1 MRQSCVLSPWLFNV
15 FMDGVMREV
24 KDRGVQLTANTV
36 QVLLFAEDKIVCIGK
51 KEDMGGR

>member
-36 QVLLFAEDKIVCIGK
+36 QVLLFAEDKIVCTGK